1 MPLSCVQEWRARTG
15 SCWCVLGRPAKCRS
29 PFRGKESQPSQ
40 TSSFTT
46 FFLILLSAMNFGMI
60 LDLINATC
68 HLLNWSKYSLLKNV
82 MILPQGIITYT
93 SIIVHASLHRC
104 EYVDIVGHMTC
115 DQFRSSE
122 KCALN
127 NTSQCLFEGT

>member
-1 MPLSCVQEWRARTG
+1 MPLSCIQEWRARTG

-29 PFRGKESQPSQ
+29 PFRGKAESHPSQ

-46 FFLILLSAMNFGMI
+46 FFLILFSAMNFGMI

-82 MILPQGIITYT
+82 MILPQRIITYT
-93 SIIVHASLHRC
+93 SVTVHASSHRC
-104 EYVDIVGHMTC
+104 EYIQLTDIVGHMTY

-122 KCALN
+122 NVL
-127 NTSQCLFEGT
+127 

>member
-1 MPLSCVQEWRARTG
+1 MPLSCIQEWRARTG

-46 FFLILLSAMNFGMI
+46 FFLILFSAMNFGMI

-68 HLLNWSKYSLLKNV
+68 HLLNWSKY
-82 MILPQGIITYT
+82 ILPQGIITYT
-93 SIIVHASLHRC
+93 SVIVHASLHRC
-104 EYVDIVGHMTC
+104 EYILLTDGHMTC
-115 DQFRSSE
+115 DQSDPLTLLSVYFT
-122 KCALN
+122 L
-127 NTSQCLFEGT
+127 